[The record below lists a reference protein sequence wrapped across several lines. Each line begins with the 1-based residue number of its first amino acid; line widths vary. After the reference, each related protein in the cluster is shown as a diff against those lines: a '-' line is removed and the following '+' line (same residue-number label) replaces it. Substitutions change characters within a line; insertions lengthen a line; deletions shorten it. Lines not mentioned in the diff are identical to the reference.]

1 MHASNSPTVLTSITG
16 SSITGLAASASSA
29 PLTPDPYAYLCH
41 CNAAELQHLLVSAH
55 DAGYDTTPYLA
66 ELSRR
71 HWGSGADVTA
81 AASLRAR
88 PAATRSAV

>member
-1 MHASNSPTVLTSITG
+1 MAASDLTGSSITG
-16 SSITGLAASASSA
+16 SSITGSSA

-55 DAGYDTTPYLA
+55 DAGMDTTPYLA

-71 HWGSGADVTA
+71 HWGSGADTSA
-81 AASLRAR
+81 SDSLRRR
-88 PAATRSAV
+88 PAATRKAA